1 MNCQR
6 PGTTPTQTET
16 DTHYR
21 TTPRDR
27 QTVRHNTT
35 LLVCDFSYNYFHRS
49 PDKHIQC
56 QRGSVQANNADA
68 CDKDIKT
75 STLGPVNRD
84 LERSAETWTGQQR
97 LGLVNRDLERSAE
110 TWTGQQRLGLVNRDL
125 ERSAETWT
133 GQQTLAETRTSQR
146 TNLADGL
153 MKLVEIRGHVS
164 PLTQLHT
171 NDKSKSKPC

>member
-16 DTHYR
+16 DTHNR

-110 TWTGQQRLGLVNRDL
+110 TWTGQQRL
-125 ERSAETWT
+125 
-133 GQQTLAETRTSQR
+133 AETRTSQR